1 MSHWEKDMATKGVVP
16 RGPTFLTETDKS
28 VGDILSLRCRLR
40 LLKRSRGT
48 WRFLSEMTT
57 GVQVG
62 RVQFKREG
70 SNEHRNQFP
79 IQSETGRETA
89 EGQEAVVQH
98 RLLEALTMPSV
109 THV

>member
-1 MSHWEKDMATKGVVP
+1 M
-16 RGPTFLTETDKS
+16 
-28 VGDILSLRCRLR
+28 
-40 LLKRSRGT
+40 
-48 WRFLSEMTT
+48 
-57 GVQVG
+57 G